1 MATAS
6 PDEETGH
13 SSAESP
19 PEGDESM
26 RTAERTRTGA
36 EVGAPRDDDARG
48 GHQAGAG
55 RSPMDAWGD
64 DSSEGERMLTPDSPD
79 TPEPPD
85 VPEPYDPSE
94 PIVPST

>member
-19 PEGDESM
+19 PEGDRSM
-26 RTAERTRTGA
+26 CAAERTSTGA

-48 GHQAGAG
+48 GRQVGES
-55 RSPMDAWGD
+55 RSPMDALGD
-64 DSSEGERMLTPDSPD
+64 DSSD
-79 TPEPPD
+79 
-85 VPEPYDPSE
+85 
-94 PIVPST
+94 